1 MAWLDQPDGTRL
13 HVFGEGGGARVSE
26 RLSATLGTQVPVL
39 GQIPLDI
46 TAREAGDAGT
56 PVVISDPD
64 SPAAAEL
71 RRIARELASRK
82 RGLAG
87 RSLGVTPVR
96 H

>member
-1 MAWLDQPDGTRL
+1 M
-13 HVFGEGGGARVSE
+13 
-26 RLSATLGTQVPVL
+26 PVL

-46 TAREAGDAGT
+46 TAREAGDGGT
-56 PVVISDPD
+56 PVVVSDPD
-64 SPAAAEL
+64 SPAATEL